1 MIKIYSKILIVIAIT
16 ILFASC
22 SNQGTKSSKLRKH
35 DDVLRISNDSANKYG
50 LVPDTSYILRN
61 GKALRGKVESVDKK
75 FYYGK
80 DSSNFSKMTIKFVD
94 SIYCKAYPDG
104 NIPYNKFEYISYEAL
119 DTAFYSTLKN
129 KNAKNNDNTF
139 KDSMF
144 YVENYNNPLNFR
156 MIREIPI
163 ISSSK
168 TFSTEKK
175 TDSIP
180 LPKDC
185 GCQPLELDFNGP
197 KIDCPSRIFSD
208 YLIEAKIGYA
218 AFTDKLD
225 QISKMKGT
233 DANFAELVLA
243 YRYGDKK
250 QWALGLAYSSGVPLA
265 NQFSGERITRPII
278 MLHGKKTFD
287 RFLCLFPFTYAQF
300 GVALDKLTL
309 DLGKISLSEDCS
321 NKLKLVD
328 PGLDLSIPL
337 SYGFGFGLDIPV
349 VPYMDLSIDLGY
361 RSLAFGESRI
371 LGGFSNVPT
380 QRRVNMLLLRF
391 GVSF

>member
-1 MIKIYSKILIVIAIT
+1 MIKIYSKVLIVITLT

-22 SNQGTKSSKLRKH
+22 SNQGTKSSKFRLH
-35 DDVLRISNDSANKYG
+35 DDVLRISNDSAYNYG
-50 LVPDTSYILRN
+50 RVPDTSYIRN
-61 GKALRGKVESVDKK
+61 GKALRGKVESVDRKL
-75 FYYGK
+75 YYGK
-80 DSSNFSKMTIKFVD
+80 DSSIYSRTTIKFVD

-119 DTAFYSTLKN
+119 DTVFYNTLKN
-129 KNAKNNDNTF
+129 NNIKNNDKTF

-156 MIREIPI
+156 MIREIKINIPKDSI
-163 ISSSK
+163 PR
-168 TFSTEKK
+168 TP
-175 TDSIP
+175 DSIP

-185 GCQPLELDFNGP
+185 GCQPLELNGP

-208 YLIEAKIGYA
+208 YLVEAKIGYA

-265 NQFSGERITRPII
+265 NQFSGERITRPIV

-287 RFLCLFPFTYAQF
+287 RFFCLFPFTYAQF

-309 DLGKISLSEDCS
+309 DLGKISLSDDCS

-371 LGGFSNVPT
+371 LGGFSNVPS